1 MLSVLNVT
9 VAFYLAI
16 IHSTESIILK
26 KNKTIHHA
34 LLNANRECKMLTYK
48 GRVGALWRNIQWSSA
63 IFNGW

>member
-26 KNKTIHHA
+26 TKQNNTPCIIECKQRMQ
-34 LLNANRECKMLTYK
+34 NAN
-48 GRVGALWRNIQWSSA
+48 IQGPCRSTLEEHSTEQRY
-63 IFNGW
+63 I